1 MAGGHSDINYTI
13 TYYTNVS
20 YNSQSATTQSERVA
34 EGANTTITI
43 PDIDDVFSNFVYPN
57 HSFIC
62 WNSSI
67 DGTGTDYTPEDEIQ
81 INSDITFYAKWEIIT
96 DENLIISKHSL
107 INLADGIRQMSPSLK
122 QDTLSITDMISA
134 LNNGGIKLKKILNDN
149 NLSYTSGT
157 GNGIYISTGITDLQP
172 FMIIV
177 STFENNT
184 ASNYSTGGTF
194 FGIAIPNENGE
205 YDLTKYTFGSI
216 YPFTLQYCRIELING
231 EYKLYVAGTLGGKTL
246 YLRAPSHTISNA
258 GTWGVVYTL

>member
-1 MAGGHSDINYTI
+1 MAGDPGANYTNYTI

-20 YNSQSATTQSERVA
+20 YNNKSATTQTD
-34 EGANTTITI
+34 NINITI
-43 PDIDDVFSNFVYPN
+43 PDIDDIFSNFVYPN
-57 HSFIC
+57 HNFIC

-81 INSDITFYAKWEIIT
+81 INSDITFYAKWEIT
-96 DENLIISKHSL
+96 TNENLIISKHSL
-107 INLADGIRQMSPSLK
+107 INLADGVRQISPALR

-134 LNNGGIKLKKILNDN
+134 LNNSGIKLKKILNDN

-157 GNGIYISTGITDLQP
+157 RAGIYISTGITVLQP
-172 FMIIV
+172 FIIIV

-184 ASNYSTGGTF
+184 SSNYSTGGTF

-216 YPFTLQYCRIELING
+216 YPFSPQYCQIELVNG
-231 EYKLYVAGTLGGKTL
+231 EYKLYVASTLGSGKTF
-246 YLRAPSHTISNA
+246 YLRSSSHTISNA